1 MQPTTGHIFN
11 ARSRSGVID
20 RCRQDRGLA
29 PRLCGS
35 KLRSKPMKRPLF
47 ILTIALA
54 TLGCGGDSSGPP
66 LTQGGYSAQGNAICV
81 QMNAELDALTVRAS
95 QSLSPEQDRDLF
107 VEANL
112 ISREA
117 IDALFALSPPTLLID
132 DRLSLLE
139 LVSERRNLIERMNDG
154 ADVIDE
160 ITVVTMKF
168 EEEAQLIWPSCAA
181 QT

>member
-1 MQPTTGHIFN
+1 
-11 ARSRSGVID
+11 
-20 RCRQDRGLA
+20 
-29 PRLCGS
+29 
-35 KLRSKPMKRPLF
+35 MKRPLF

-95 QSLSPEQDRDLF
+95 QSLSPEQDQ
-107 VEANL
+107 ANL